1 MAHTCILD
9 GMAVLAGIPK
19 TGMDEALQPG
29 MTALLIDDHPIVAN
43 ALCMGIKSMDVFAR
57 IVVVASLAQ
66 ARERLRTLASTHLVV
81 VDLNLDDASGTE
93 AVEALRV
100 LAPDTPLVV
109 FSADDGPEIVSRAYR
124 LGAQGFVSKSAD
136 LSEVMRAIRI
146 VLDGQLYISPVTAR
160 ALGLKAPSRAAPA
173 ETASPVQHLS
183 PRQRQVL
190 DQLLQGMTNKMIGD
204 RLNMAEGTVKTHLST
219 IYRVFGVN
227 SRAKLMLRANSLGLS
242 GEITS
247 RS

>member
-1 MAHTCILD
+1 M
-9 GMAVLAGIPK
+9 
-19 TGMDEALQPG
+19 QPR

-43 ALCMGIKSMDVFAR
+43 ALSMGLKSLDVFNA
-57 IVVVASLAQ
+57 IVVAASIAQ
-66 ARERLRTLASTHLVV
+66 AREKLQSLTSPHLIV

-93 AVEALRV
+93 AVEALRL

-109 FSADDGPEIVSRAYR
+109 FSADDAPEIVSCVYR

-136 LSEVMRAIRI
+136 LSELMQAIRM
-146 VLDGQLYISPVTAR
+146 VLDGQLYISPITAR
-160 ALGLKAPSRAAPA
+160 VLGFSTIAQATPVESG
-173 ETASPVQHLS
+173 SPTNRLS

-190 DQLLQGMTNKMIGD
+190 EHLLQGLTNKMIGD

-227 SRAKLMLRANSLGLS
+227 SRAKLMLRANALGLA
-242 GEITS
+242 GEITP
-247 RS
+247 RR